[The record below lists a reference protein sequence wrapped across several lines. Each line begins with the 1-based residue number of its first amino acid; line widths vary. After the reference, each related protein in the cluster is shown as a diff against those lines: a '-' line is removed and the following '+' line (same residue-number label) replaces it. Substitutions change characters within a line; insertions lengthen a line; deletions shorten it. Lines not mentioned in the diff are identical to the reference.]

1 MHRFGVDAA
10 IVYSDIL
17 IIPSAMGLTVEMVPT
32 RKQAEPKPGE
42 PAKVESSGPMRPNF
56 PNPLVEP
63 TDLDRVN
70 FSPDIEGE
78 LGFVCN
84 TIRRCAP
91 PGAPREE
98 RPCPPRPPP
107 LASDHPW
114 HPCTVGPGSC

>member
-63 TDLDRVN
+63 SSRHLGWPTWPACGARGTRGGSGQDG
-70 FSPDIEGE
+70 PDVG
-78 LGFVCN
+78 
-84 TIRRCAP
+84 
-91 PGAPREE
+91 
-98 RPCPPRPPP
+98 
-107 LASDHPW
+107 S
-114 HPCTVGPGSC
+114 GPGHRTSKASSALCATLSAGAHHPAPLV

>member
-63 TDLDRVN
+63 SSRH
-70 FSPDIEGE
+70 
-78 LGFVCN
+78 LGWS
-84 TIRRCAP
+84 TSARLRRSWYS
-91 PGAPREE
+91 GR
-98 RPCPPRPPP
+98 
-107 LASDHPW
+107 
-114 HPCTVGPGSC
+114 